1 VAADEVLTSPPIAI
15 TSATAT
21 LTFRNRWS
29 FESATSCFDAGVL
42 EIKIGAGA
50 FTDIVSAGGS
60 FVSGGY
66 TGVVSSSFSNPLGGR
81 SAWCNASPGYPAYVT
96 TVVNLPAAAAGQTIQ
111 LQWRVG
117 VDISVAGVGQNIDT
131 LVVSDICPTT
141 CTGGPPPICDDG
153 NVCTDNSCDPA
164 TGCVFTNNTDPCNDG
179 SACTD
184 NDSCAGGNCDGTT
197 IVCDDGNVCTDNSC
211 DPATGCVFTNNTGP
225 CQDGDACTT
234 GDICGGGVC
243 NPGGPT
249 NCDDS
254 QCCTN
259 DLCDHDTGCYHT
271 ANTTPPVIVN
281 QPTLGCALLWP
292 PQHGYVDFTVAN
304 TGATA
309 TSQCGIA
316 SITFASCTSSQQE
329 NAHGT
334 GDGNSDRDCVYSP
347 DVLSVRAER
356 DGACSPIGRSYSSTV
371 VATDVCGNVSAPSN
385 SFDIGVFHDRGHA
398 PASPYY
404 SANPGSNQN
413 DQRPLAVNG
422 TYGTGCGNGTCGATG
437 AGHDNSDADPEME
450 IFQNASISVGNLRLE
465 KSSGG
470 NAQLT
475 WTEPTHQSGVIVTR
489 FHVYRLDPVTLFW
502 TQIAEVTK
510 QTTSYLD
517 PVLDD
522 GLGHQYKVTAVI
534 KP

>member
-1 VAADEVLTSPPIAI
+1 MTTNTSSDTAPNSAFAVDGAGPVAADEVLTSPPIAI
-15 TSATAT
+15 TAATAT

-141 CTGGPPPICDDG
+141 CTGGPPPI
-153 NVCTDNSCDPA
+153 
-164 TGCVFTNNTDPCNDG
+164 
-179 SACTD
+179 
-184 NDSCAGGNCDGTT
+184 
-197 IVCDDGNVCTDNSC
+197 CDDGNVCTDNSC

-422 TYGTGCGNGTCGATG
+422 TYGTGCGSGTCGATG